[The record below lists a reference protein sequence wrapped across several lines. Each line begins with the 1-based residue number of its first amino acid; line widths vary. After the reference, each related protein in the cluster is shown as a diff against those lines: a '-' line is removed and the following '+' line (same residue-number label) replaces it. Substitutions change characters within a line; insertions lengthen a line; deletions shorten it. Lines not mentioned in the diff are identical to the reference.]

1 MAKIWQNSYPGWTW
15 LTAMS
20 SPGRSASRVL
30 CWMMERALTP
40 TFDTWKREIIKVPVN
55 SVADPGF
62 LSRIQIFSSRIQGQN
77 GTGSLS
83 KNRKHRIYAFFLT
96 PIIVLVTKL
105 FGMWSVMFIAD
116 PGSGIRSFFPSQ
128 IPDPE
133 WSKSTGSRSRIRTRK
148 TASEGKKILSN
159 FRSGTRHT
167 EIYIIRKNL
176 AGWLGNCSG

>member
-1 MAKIWQNSYPGWTW
+1 
-15 LTAMS
+15 
-20 SPGRSASRVL
+20 
-30 CWMMERALTP
+30 MMERALTP

-105 FGMWSVMFIAD
+105 FGM
-116 PGSGIRSFFPSQ
+116 
-128 IPDPE
+128 
-133 WSKSTGSRSRIRTRK
+133 
-148 TASEGKKILSN
+148 
-159 FRSGTRHT
+159 
-167 EIYIIRKNL
+167 
-176 AGWLGNCSG
+176 